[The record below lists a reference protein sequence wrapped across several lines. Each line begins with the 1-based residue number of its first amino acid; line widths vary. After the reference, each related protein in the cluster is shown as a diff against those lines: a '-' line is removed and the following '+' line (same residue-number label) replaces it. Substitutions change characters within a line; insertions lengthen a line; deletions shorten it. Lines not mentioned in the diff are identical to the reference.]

1 MTQPEQSRKPRI
13 AHQSTE
19 RMNELRAQQKSFALQ
34 NMRSKGLG
42 NAAGFQTRLTPWRN
56 AVTVSPT
63 GLRLEAPALLR
74 GRLAM

>member
-19 RMNELRAQQKSFALQ
+19 RMNELRAQQKFFALQ

-42 NAAGFQTRLTPWRN
+42 NAGLPFKA
-56 AVTVSPT
+56 T
-63 GLRLEAPALLR
+63 GHKGGISRQGSKR
-74 GRLAM
+74 G